1 MISAIAENSTLES
14 FEDEEGIGVATA
26 KNSMLYISSKVLSSL
41 VIILILIFLARVLK
55 PEYYGFYTIVIA
67 FSTLLGAGGNFGIG
81 TTFRKKL
88 AEIGISLKDK
98 SNIISSGIIISFVI
112 GFILMVIGIAFS
124 RYIAYSIYHEPL
136 LYIPFIASSII
147 VLLTVVYGV
156 TSAVLFGINKVKPAS
171 YINIVYS
178 ISQAAAVLILVLLG
192 YGILGALLGIAIS
205 LAIGSII
212 SAYYIIKF
220 VHYRF
225 SFQPISRLKE
235 LFSFSTP
242 ILVANLVYLGL
253 TSFAITFL
261 AIFVSP
267 SIVGSYG
274 VAFRFGRIIEVIT
287 ASLSFVLLPAFS
299 SVISNKEK
307 RESISRV
314 FNGSI
319 YYSFLF
325 LAPLTAYL
333 ISVSKPL
340 MFLLF
345 SSSYHDSYLFFSVIV
360 LGLFINI
367 IGVLSGQLIVGYG
380 NTKAFMKYQLL
391 TLAIELSMLLVL
403 TPLFK
408 VYGVLLSLFVLGP
421 ILFSL
426 IYVVALRREFKI
438 RVKIRQLLSI
448 SVSAIILFAACYLV
462 TMLLHYSYISILANL
477 ILALAIFIPIAV
489 LLKGIDS
496 ENIHF
501 IERIG
506 KRYKKIKFATDA
518 VAAYA
523 KFFLAA

>member
-1 MISAIAENSTLES
+1 MISAIAEDSTLES
-14 FEDEEGIGVATA
+14 YEDEEGIGVATA

-41 VIILILIFLARVLK
+41 VIIIILIFLARILK

-67 FSTLLGAGGNFGIG
+67 FSTLLGAGGNFGVG

-88 AEIGISLKDK
+88 AEIGVSLKEK
-98 SNIISSGIIISFVI
+98 SNIISSGITISFLI
-112 GFILMVIGIAFS
+112 GFILMVIGIVFS

-147 VLLTVVYGV
+147 VLLTVIYGV
-156 TSAVLFGINKVKPAS
+156 TSAVLFGINKVKHAS
-171 YINIVYS
+171 YINIAYS

-192 YGILGALLGIAIS
+192 YGIIGALIGIAIS
-205 LAIGSII
+205 LVIGSII
-212 SAYYIIKF
+212 SIYYIVKF

-225 SFQPISRLKE
+225 SFQPRSRLRG
-235 LFSFSTP
+235 LFNFSTP
-242 ILVANLVYLGL
+242 ILVSNLVYLGL

-299 SVISNKEK
+299 SVISNKER

-340 MFLLF
+340 MYLLF
-345 SSSYHDSYLFFSVIV
+345 SSSYHDSYIFFSFIV

-367 IGVLSGQLIVGYG
+367 IGVLSGQLMVGYG
-380 NTKAFMKYQLL
+380 KTKSFMKYQLL
-391 TLAIELSMLLVL
+391 TLVIELSMLLVL
-403 TPLFK
+403 TPIFK
-408 VYGVLLSLFVLGP
+408 VYGVLLSLFVIGP
-421 ILFSL
+421 VLFSF
-426 IYVVALRREFKI
+426 IYVIALRNEFKMN
-438 RVKIRQLLSI
+438 VKLSKLLLISI
-448 SVSAIILFAACYLV
+448 SAVILFAIGYAI
-462 TMLLHYSYISILANL
+462 TAFLHYSYISILANL
-477 ILALAIFIPIAV
+477 VLALVIFIPIAV
-489 LLKGIDS
+489 FLKGVDS
-496 ENIHF
+496 ENVQF

-518 VAAYA
+518 VARYA
-523 KFFLAA
+523 RFFLGN